1 MPDVDDHSDAYPV
14 LIIVY
19 DEFLSGVAI
28 AYAMLLTLTSHL
40 DGASCVSLTLNDLIP
55 APGPNRYTGPD
66 VVVTYESPYSENVI
80 DGSRDEFTTNEN
92 VLVNGVDLLYLSDFT
107 KASS

>member
-1 MPDVDDHSDAYPV
+1 M
-14 LIIVY
+14 
-19 DEFLSGVAI
+19 
-28 AYAMLLTLTSHL
+28 
-40 DGASCVSLTLNDLIP
+40 TLNDLIP

-66 VVVTYESPYSENVI
+66 VVVTYESPYSENAI
-80 DGSRDEFTTNEN
+80 NGLSDEFTTNEN